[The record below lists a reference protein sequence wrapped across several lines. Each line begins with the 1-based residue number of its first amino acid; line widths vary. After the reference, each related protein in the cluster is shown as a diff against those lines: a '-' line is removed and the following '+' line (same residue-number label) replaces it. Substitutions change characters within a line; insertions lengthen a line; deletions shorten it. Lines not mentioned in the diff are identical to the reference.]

1 MLFGH
6 REVVMMRCPLRGA
19 WRWSDPGALHRACG
33 GHRQVARSCP
43 SLGLSVFGQGAHG
56 MGMLGAVPPQGDA
69 ADKPGFVVELSL
81 ESASGSNDRFTFCSF
96 GVGAV
101 RRRGR
106 GPGQVARLAGVV
118 VRLSLVG
125 VEESKGIWWMPWRQ
139 EAMKDVARCEK
150 LGGAASRL

>member
-1 MLFGH
+1 
-6 REVVMMRCPLRGA
+6 MMRCPLRGA

-56 MGMLGAVPPQGDA
+56 MGMLGAVPPQGDT

-81 ESASGSNDRFTFCSF
+81 ESASGSAGRFTFCSF
-96 GVGAV
+96 GAV

-106 GPGQVARLAGVV
+106 GGGAVVA
-118 VRLSLVG
+118 VG